1 VSADAPPVDGS
12 TPGQSAQAYQNL
24 RSLIIAGHFAPN
36 ARLTEAELTRL
47 LDVSRGTVRSVIVRL
62 AQEGY
67 LVREPNRGVR
77 TRIFT
82 VEEAL
87 SILEAREILESAL
100 AARCA
105 SVATDDEVGAL
116 RSIWE
121 EMGTAEYAGDAG
133 TYSKLNRRFHKHI
146 RECARQPILA
156 GFVDQLV
163 YPLLMRQF
171 RDQTRSHPRPDSLGE
186 HLAILTAIETNNV
199 DAARAAMRHHV
210 SSARRALMLHQGAV
224 VPQR

>member
-1 VSADAPPVDGS
+1 MSADAPVVDGG

-100 AARCA
+100 AAKCA
-105 SVATDDEVGAL
+105 AVATDDEVGAL

-121 EMGTAEYAGDAG
+121 EMGTAEYAGDAA
-133 TYSKLNRRFHKHI
+133 TYSKLNRRFHQHI

-210 SSARRALMLHQGAV
+210 SSARRALMLHQGSVDA
-224 VPQR
+224 QR